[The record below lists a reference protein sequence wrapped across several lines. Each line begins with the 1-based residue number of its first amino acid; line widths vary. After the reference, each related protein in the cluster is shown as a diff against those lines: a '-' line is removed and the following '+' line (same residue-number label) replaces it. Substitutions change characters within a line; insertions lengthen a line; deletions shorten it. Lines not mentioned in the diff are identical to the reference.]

1 MTLPEV
7 MPVLSAGKHRN
18 PRKGACFMEFAS
30 YLAGERWSDHP
41 SCTHPLLASVA
52 RQVNDALSDTAR
64 TTIAELIPRVIGLTG
79 SDRRIDAVVAM
90 HAAGTALPLAPMSH
104 QRVLAVGIL
113 ACESMLD
120 GTAWASPSQAER
132 CAYVRRYAH
141 AALADVPDA
150 MLWARQFS
158 RFAHAPARRFRTD
171 AAPTIIQVAIEGI
184 QQACL
189 AESLLVELLED
200 AIIDCET
207 LCATTDQVLPTPPPA
222 TTTSARS
229 RLGELVGR

>member
-1 MTLPEV
+1 MTMPEV

-41 SCTHPLLASVA
+41 ACTHPLLASVA
-52 RQVNDALSDTAR
+52 RQVNDALSDTSR
-64 TTIAELIPRVIGLTG
+64 LQIAPLIPRVIGLTG
-79 SDRRIDAVVAM
+79 SDKRIDAVVAM

-113 ACESMLD
+113 ACESLVE
-120 GTAWASPSQAER
+120 GTTWENPAAAAR
-132 CAYVRRYAH
+132 CEQVRAH
-141 AALADVPDA
+141 ARTALEDVPDA

-184 QQACL
+184 LQACL
-189 AESLLVELLED
+189 PESLLIELLHD
-200 AIIDCET
+200 AIVDCEV
-207 LCATTDQVLPTPPPA
+207 LCDRRVSERFDSAPA
-222 TTTSARS
+222 KQLAVR
-229 RLGELVGR
+229 